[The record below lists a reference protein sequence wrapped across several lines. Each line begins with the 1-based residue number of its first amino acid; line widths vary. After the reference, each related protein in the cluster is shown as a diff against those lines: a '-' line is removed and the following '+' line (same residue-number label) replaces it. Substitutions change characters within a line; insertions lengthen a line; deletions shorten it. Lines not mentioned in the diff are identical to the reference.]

1 MPSENTAIQRTTRR
15 EIEETIAANS
25 AIADI
30 TALRAEIL
38 TRVPFPVDWQMQNR
52 QARLRPFASF
62 FERILDPDSPS
73 PRMRSLVQKLAQAS
87 LFRQCGWQTRDV
99 RQTPE
104 VFDSRFNDAEDLV
117 VPVFE
122 ILFAERESGLLPLW
136 MRELDAHVEATSRTT
151 LQTMDEAARG
161 GLPPLRKDV
170 VLVGGG
176 PLTSIVASVLGPYF
190 QVTVITE
197 QRGLGKPWRNRPLFI
212 NSSCEV
218 RNFNGSPLPLLGGTT
233 TRVIGRGQWNNLEAS
248 LLLQASDTKNVSCD
262 NGSVARYAAGP
273 RLGDLIATDIVLNA
287 DDYLVGQRV
296 DISQMGR
303 NPDGSLQ
310 VVLVDTQDGRQR
322 TIHATACFMLTGPGP
337 EQSKVPEA
345 ASQRLYQAAAEQIDL
360 AIREARIDLAQARAV
375 LEAFETAFPTQE
387 PLVLEVRR
395 KQVATEVSRIAQGV
409 QRRLPRLLTLTAVEK
424 LTELWSELEELGAE
438 PETFPLADVLT
449 TQEAIAYIGSGDT
462 TRTLKELVDG
472 NGPACAY
479 PEGWKRRRRGGRATI
494 YNEAAASPQ
503 VYAATTRRRY
513 SDVFTPET
521 RGVPQKAGRYRLVA
535 DRFGRVRVEVSYR
548 DETGALRR
556 NRYGYVFD
564 ATGLSRFPVEA
575 LLPPTF
581 QMSEVPDLQGVV
593 VARGDVQANLF
604 IAGSATGALAPALPT
619 GLQGII
625 AALGIPEN
633 TISLWV
639 NGLLAERLAYTYVAK
654 RPLTKT
660 WPQRER

>member
-1 MPSENTAIQRTTRR
+1 LPSENTAIQRTTRR

-30 TALRAEIL
+30 SALQAQIL

-52 QARLRPFASF
+52 QAHLRPFASF
-62 FERILDPDSPS
+62 FERIISPDSPS
-73 PRMRSLVQKLAQAS
+73 PRMRSLVQKLATAA
-87 LFRQCGWQTRDV
+87 LFRQCGWQKRDI
-99 RQTPE
+99 RQAPE
-104 VFDSRFNDAEDLV
+104 VFDPRFNDAEDLV
-117 VPVFE
+117 VPMFE
-122 ILFAERESGLLPLW
+122 TLFAERETGLLPLW
-136 MRELDAHVEATSRTT
+136 MRELDTHVEAMSRTT
-151 LQTMDEAARG
+151 LQAMDEAERG

-197 QRGLGKPWRNRPLFI
+197 QRGLGNPWRNRPLFI

-233 TRVIGRGQWNNLEAS
+233 TRVIGRGQWNNLEANV
-248 LLLQASDTKNVSCD
+248 LLQTSDIKGVSCD
-262 NGSVARYAAGP
+262 NGSVAQYAAGP

-296 DISQMGR
+296 DVSQMGR

-310 VVLVDTQDGRQR
+310 MVLVDTEDGRRR
-322 TIHATACFMLTGPGP
+322 TIQASACFLLTGPGP
-337 EQSKVPEA
+337 EQSKVPDVA
-345 ASQRLYQAAAEQIDL
+345 AQRLYQLASEQSDRM
-360 AIREARIDLAQARAV
+360 IREARTQLAQERYI
-375 LEAFETAFPTQE
+375 LQRYDRSFPDPELQKRRRQQSSREAT
-387 PLVLEVRR
+387 
-395 KQVATEVSRIAQGV
+395 RIAGV
-409 QRRLPRLLTLTAVEK
+409 IQLQLPHLLTLTAVEK
-424 LTELWSELEELGAE
+424 LYELWSELEELGAD
-438 PETFPLADVLT
+438 PEAFPLADVLT

-479 PEGWKRRRRGGRATI
+479 PVGWKRRRRGGRATI
-494 YNEAAASPQ
+494 YNEAATSPQ
-503 VYAATTRRRY
+503 LYAAINRRRY
-513 SDVFTPET
+513 GDVYTPET
-521 RGVPQKAGRYRLVA
+521 RAVPQKAGRYRLVT

-548 DETGALRR
+548 DDAGTLRR
-556 NRYGYVFD
+556 NRYSYVFD

-575 LLPPTF
+575 LLPAIF
-581 QMSEVPDLQGVV
+581 QMSEVPDLQGNV

-604 IAGSATGALAPALPT
+604 IAGSATGSLAPSLPPQ
-619 GLQGII
+619 LQSII
-625 AALGIPEN
+625 QALGIPEN
-633 TISLWV
+633 TISLWA

>member
-73 PRMRSLVQKLAQAS
+73 PRMRSLVQKLATAA

-122 ILFAERESGLLPLW
+122 VLFAERESRLLPLW

-151 LQTMDEAARG
+151 LQTIDEAARG

-233 TRVIGRGQWNNLEAS
+233 TRLIGRGQWNNLEAN
-248 LLLQASDTKNVSCD
+248 LLLQASDTKDVTCD
-262 NGSVARYAAGP
+262 NGSVARYATGS

-360 AIREARIDLAQARAV
+360 AIREARIDLAQVRAV
-375 LEAFETAFPTQE
+375 LEAFETAVPTQE
-387 PLVLEVRR
+387 PLVLEVPHHARGHRLHRQRR
-395 KQVATEVSRIAQGV
+395 YHPHAQGTG
-409 QRRLPRLLTLTAVEK
+409 RWKRTGLRLPGRVEK
-424 LTELWSELEELGAE
+424 E
-438 PETFPLADVLT
+438 
-449 TQEAIAYIGSGDT
+449 
-462 TRTLKELVDG
+462 
-472 NGPACAY
+472 
-479 PEGWKRRRRGGRATI
+479 
-494 YNEAAASPQ
+494 
-503 VYAATTRRRY
+503 
-513 SDVFTPET
+513 ET
-521 RGVPQKAGRYRLVA
+521 RGPRNHLQRGGGFASS
-535 DRFGRVRVEVSYR
+535 VR
-548 DETGALRR
+548 
-556 NRYGYVFD
+556 GYHSQ
-564 ATGLSRFPVEA
+564 TL
-575 LLPPTF
+575 
-581 QMSEVPDLQGVV
+581 
-593 VARGDVQANLF
+593 
-604 IAGSATGALAPALPT
+604 
-619 GLQGII
+619 
-625 AALGIPEN
+625 
-633 TISLWV
+633 
-639 NGLLAERLAYTYVAK
+639 
-654 RPLTKT
+654 
-660 WPQRER
+660 